1 MAKTAKSSADLI
13 TFHIQFPKEVANR
26 ISQAANDFNQTR
38 TSIIKLAVSGWL
50 LDHGYKPQ
58 LIDLSHEEAL
68 ESAFQNF
75 WANMTEEQRAAW
87 VRQTS
92 E

>member
-1 MAKTAKSSADLI
+1 MAKTAADLI
-13 TFHIQFPKEVANR
+13 TFHIQFPKEAAKR

-58 LIDLSHEEAL
+58 PIDLSHEAAL

-75 WANMTEEQRAAW
+75 WANMTDKERADW